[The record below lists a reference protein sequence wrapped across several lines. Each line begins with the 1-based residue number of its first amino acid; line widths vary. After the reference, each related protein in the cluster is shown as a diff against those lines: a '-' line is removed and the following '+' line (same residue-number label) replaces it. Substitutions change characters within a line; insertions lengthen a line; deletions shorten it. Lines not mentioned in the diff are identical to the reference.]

1 MVMVFGGP
9 GIVPSSRGVP
19 SSLITLPAGQ
29 AQLIPPGS
37 WMIEPGLYAGIERFD
52 PVTGIWRK
60 VGNMGSGEAFVA
72 SDGVN
77 QRVCNRTGCAV
88 GALLTNAGSGYTSA
102 PVVTPSAGASIWVAV
117 MGALVSTTV
126 TVATG
131 GTNYVYPPI
140 CIIGSPS
147 NPGIQATATAA
158 ISGGAVSAITI
169 TNQGGGY
176 IATPTITLLNDPRDT
191 TGNGATAV
199 LSLTGQGTV
208 NGVLCTDH
216 GNALTAV
223 PTLAFTGGGGSS
235 AAATAIM
242 DFAVTGY
249 TVSTA
254 GAVIAAPAQ
263 TWGIP
268 AVTAGSA
275 AYTNPAT
282 QTGLVNMRQ
291 GSIIAAVSG
300 AAITATGLVVLDG
313 GHYETVPTM
322 QVIQSGIATTWP
334 ILTATVGG
342 LTSTIIQQAC

>member
-19 SSLITLPAGQ
+19 SSVISLPGGA
-29 AQLIPPGS
+29 AQLIPAGS
-37 WMIEPGLYAGIERFD
+37 WMIDPGLYCGIERFD
-52 PVTGIWRK
+52 PVTGMWRK
-60 VGNMGSGEAFVA
+60 IGSMGQGEQFIA

-77 QRVCNRTGCAV
+77 QRMCNRTGCAV

-102 PVVTPSAGASIWVAV
+102 PVITPSAGASVWVAV

-126 TVATG
+126 TVSTG
-131 GTNYVYPPI
+131 GSNYVYPPI

-169 TNQGGGY
+169 VNQGGGY
-176 IATPTITLLNDPRDT
+176 ITTPTITLLNDPRDT

-199 LSLTGQGTV
+199 LSLTGQGTI
-208 NGVLCTDH
+208 NGVICTDH
-216 GNALTAV
+216 GNPLTAV
-223 PTLAFTGGGGSS
+223 PTLTFTGGGGSS

-242 DFAVTGY
+242 DFALTGY
-249 TVSTA
+249 TVGTA

-263 TWGIP
+263 TWGVP
-268 AVTAGSA
+268 APVSGSA
-275 AYTNPAT
+275 AYTNPFT
-282 QTGLVNMRQ
+282 QVGLVNMRQ

-300 AAITATGLVVLDG
+300 SAITATGLVVLDG

-334 ILTATVGG
+334 ILTAAVGAQTG
-342 LTSTIIQQAC
+342 TFIQQAC